1 MKSVHAVHPRLL
13 TAGLPGIGGRI
24 KAEFDDFRVE
34 EIPLYSPCGTGEHT
48 YFEIEKSGLSTF
60 GAVNEIARALH
71 VKPQQIGY
79 AGQKDAR
86 AVTRQTLSVLHIPPR
101 KVTDLDLRDIRIL
114 WAREHTNKL
123 RIGHL
128 AGNRFT
134 IRVRDVPESALD
146 PCRAILDVLERRG
159 VPNYF
164 GSQRFGQRGDTHE
177 LGRAIVRDDIDGLLR
192 AFLGGP
198 LPSEMPAVREARRLY
213 DAGELAAALNAW
225 PPRFRDERRALETL
239 LKSNGADA
247 SRRAV
252 RSIPKRVRT
261 FFVSAYQAYLF
272 NLVMDARLET
282 LDQVTAGDVATKHDS
297 GGSFLVEDP
306 LIEGPRVD
314 RFEISPSG
322 PIYGYRTLLAEG
334 EQGRL
339 ERQIL
344 AGEGMTLEEFKT
356 VPGLKLKG
364 ARRPLR
370 FPMQEVDCWFDDGV
384 VVTFVLPPGSYA
396 TNVLAEITKNAA

>member
-1 MKSVHAVHPRLL
+1 MDSTDRLRPRRL
-13 TAGLPGIGGRI
+13 TADLPGIGGRI

-34 EIPLYSPCGTGEHT
+34 EIPLYSPCGAGEHT
-48 YFEIEKSGLSTF
+48 YFEIEKSGLSTV
-60 GAVNEIARALH
+60 GAVNEIARALR

-101 KVTDLDLRDIRIL
+101 RVTDLNLHDIRIL

-128 AGNRFT
+128 AGNRFI
-134 IRVRDVPESALD
+134 IRVRDVPQSALV
-146 PCRAILDVLERRG
+146 PCRSILDVLERRG

-177 LGRAIVRDDIDGLLR
+177 LGRSIICDDVDGLLS
-192 AFLGGP
+192 AFLGSP
-198 LPSEMPAVREARRLY
+198 LSGETPAVREARRLY

-225 PPRFRDERRALETL
+225 PPRFRDERQALGTL
-239 LKSNGADA
+239 LKGNGANG

-252 RSIPKRVRT
+252 RSIPKRART

-282 LDQVTAGDVATKHDS
+282 LDQVAAGDVATKHDS

-306 LIEGPRVD
+306 LVEGPRAD

-370 FPMQEVDCWFDDGV
+370 FPMQEVDCWYDNGV
-384 VVTFVLPPGSYA
+384 VVTFALPPGSYA
-396 TNVLAEITKNAA
+396 TNVLAEITKNDI